1 MLSQALAQSYGGHYV
16 PAFAYKIHQANQG
29 GKQAQQQQRAKHAPQ
44 WPAGSVGDVAQTG
57 GVVINMKGVSIG
69 DGWVDPLRKSHA
81 AVNSCRHSPLGSTQH
96 APKLLLSPDMVP
108 AYADQMYNVGMA
120 DANQA
125 AIIRGYTQRIVAA
138 IESGDRLAAF
148 HVWDEMINGV
158 DDSQTTAASC
168 VLALTS
174 LTPMLSAQVMCTPTP
189 TTFTTSLAPMSASLC
204 ALPSCTHM

>member
-1 MLSQALAQSYGGHYV
+1 MAALKTFAFLLIHEGGGTDLGGSLSLVIEEVEGVVTWPKDLKLNVVGQA
-16 PAFAYKIHQANQG
+16 
-29 GKQAQQQQRAKHAPQ
+29 
-44 WPAGSVGDVAQTG
+44 G

-81 AVNSCRHSPLGSTQH
+81 AVNSCRHSPLVSTQH

-138 IESGDRLAAF
+138 IESGDRLTAF

-158 DDSQTTAASC
+158 EDSQTTAASC

-174 LTPMLSAQVMCTPTP
+174 LTPMLSTQVMCTPTP
-189 TTFTTSLAPMSASLC
+189 TTFTTSLAPTSASLC